1 MFVIFNKQR
10 LQTALLR
17 HGPKTLKY
25 FGNIIRDSLLGNTAL
40 VLLFGEAEYLQL
52 ITSHK
57 VIAVIF
63 SITFKLIFAMI
74 LTWLLISVFMHIK
87 KITGKITA
95 VTFLLYFA
103 WILTLQMVL
112 YFSLNNFLH
121 SLPAV
126 H

>member
-1 MFVIFNKQR
+1 MFKTLNKQK

-17 HGPKTLKY
+17 HGPGTLKH

-40 VLLFGEAEYLQL
+40 VLLLGEAQYLQT
-52 ITSHK
+52 IQPHK
-57 VIAVIF
+57 TTAIVFSIILKLTFTIIF
-63 SITFKLIFAMI
+63 S
-74 LTWLLISVFMHIK
+74 WLLVTVFFHMQ
-87 KITGKITA
+87 KITGKIT
-95 VTFLLYFA
+95 VITYLLYFI
-103 WILTLQMVL
+103 WLLTIQLVL